1 MEGKNVS
8 CQDTGQIDSERDV
21 TLAHAAAVT
30 RLTRFALYASI
41 GIGVGAIIAACL
53 GALVL
58 GGQLAAAVGLVAYHG
73 IAVVYAGY
81 RCVHASWEPLE

>member
-1 MEGKNVS
+1 MAASKDKSNLPDSFVS
-8 CQDTGQIDSERDV
+8 EHDV

-30 RLTRFALYASI
+30 RLTRFALYASL
-41 GIGVGAIIAACL
+41 GVGLGAILAACMGVL
-53 GALVL
+53 LV

-81 RCVHASWEPLE
+81 R